1 MLCGNVLTS
10 KQSEDRQ
17 QFSGHLDT
25 DLLLTDTCGCLS
37 SFALLSH
44 WKNWRWNPSGVEGNS
59 CFIHEYSVARADE
72 NFQIFFLLWNWKQGV
87 QSSRPFLL
95 LEITIFWPSYAVRR
109 YKTRRHVGFGLSN
122 NYLALP
128 ALDISKGVCII
139 VLHQSFEMFLC
150 DGSNVMVLGCLLLCF
165 LWPATSETAGSGS
178 RTGRGE
184 SFLIDTVF
192 AISTS
197 DRLRTLKT
205 LYASVAQSVRL

>member
-1 MLCGNVLTS
+1 MWLFVLICPPVSLKKLALESQWCGG
-10 KQSEDRQ
+10 Q
-17 QFSGHLDT
+17 QLFHTWVFSGT
-25 DLLLTDTCGCLS
+25 GW
-37 SFALLSH
+37 
-44 WKNWRWNPSGVEGNS
+44 WKLP
-59 CFIHEYSVARADE
+59 D
-72 NFQIFFLLWNWKQGV
+72 FFLLWNWKQGV

-128 ALDISKGVCII
+128 APDISKGVCII